1 MDFSLYCPLRKVDA
15 ESREVWGYASTEAV
29 DSEGEIVRRAALE
42 AALPDYMRFANI
54 REMHQPS
61 AVGVAEAA
69 AVDDRGLY
77 LRARIVDG
85 AAWLKVREGVYKGFS
100 IGGRVTAR
108 DPGDRRIITGI
119 DLTEISLVDRPANPE
134 AVFSVWKRSDGKE
147 RIKMGVLTP
156 EAIKTAR
163 ARLAQKWIASDGTS
177 FTRADEA
184 ARHEAQLVAHDA
196 DAPPRPHAGGG
207 DFADPG
213 FQPDGEKRYPLDTA
227 AQIRSAWSYIH
238 QARNASLYTA
248 EQLAQVKARIV
259 AAWKAK
265 IDRDGPQAARGK
277 ADGTPAFDEA
287 GLRKGLQ
294 EVARL
299 AALIQELEWL
309 RLTVAAQEEPDGDPA
324 DLSADLGAAIAQVSA
339 VLQAMVD
346 AATAELI
353 EGGEVGAGAGAGAVA
368 AKRAGAAMT
377 RLMARNE
384 ALAAELGAALPL
396 IREVKDL
403 VEKVAAQPAVVPPSR
418 LVAIDKG
425 ADVARELERLAT
437 QPPAVTAFELIKRAM
452 REPLP
457 FGAPLDK

>member
-1 MDFSLYCPLRKVDA
+1 MTFTLYCPLRKINGD
-15 ESREVWGYASTEAV
+15 SREVWGYASTEAE
-29 DSEGEIVRRAALE
+29 DSQGEIVRRAALE

-77 LRARIVDG
+77 LKARIVDG
-85 AAWLKVREGVYKGFS
+85 GAWLKVKEGVYKGFS
-100 IGGRVTAR
+100 IGGRVTER

-134 AVFSVWKRSDGKE
+134 AIFSVWKRSDGKE
-147 RIKMGVLTP
+147 RIKMSVLTP

-163 ARLAQKWIASDGTS
+163 ARLAQKWVASDGAV
-177 FTRADEA
+177 FQRADDA
-184 ARHEAQLVAHDA
+184 ARHEAALAADGA
-196 DAPPRPHAGGG
+196 DAADSGPA

-213 FQPDGEKRYPLDTA
+213 FRPDGEMRYPLDSEA
-227 AQIRSAWSYIH
+227 HIRAAWSYIH
-238 QARNASLYTA
+238 QGKNAALYTKDQIA
-248 EQLAQVKARIV
+248 HIKVRIV

-265 IDRDGPQAARGK
+265 IDRDGPPAARGK
-277 ADGTPAFDEA
+277 AEDAA

-299 AALIQELEWL
+299 AALIQELDWL
-309 RLTVAAQEEPDGDPA
+309 SQTVAVQEEPDGDPA
-324 DLSADLGAAIAQVSA
+324 NLSADLDAAIAQIAA
-339 VLQAMVD
+339 VLHAMVD

-353 EGGEVGAGAGAGAVA
+353 DGGEADAGAVA

-377 RLMARNE
+377 KLMARND

-403 VEKVAAQPAVVPPSR
+403 IEKVAAQPAVVPPSR
-418 LVAIDKG
+418 LVAVDKG